1 MATPELLRDLAT
13 IIRVVAFER
22 ATIILTRKSVGE
34 KSPLRFSLTIR
45 APDSGRWDNGVHPM
59 PPYQEQ
65 FPVGSRVRVKEL
77 RFLEQFQRD
86 WKYHH
91 PISADQLD
99 AAGKTDTVKS
109 VGFYHGGDVLY
120 QLSEISGTWHEACS
134 ESPT

>member
-1 MATPELLRDLAT
+1 
-13 IIRVVAFER
+13 
-22 ATIILTRKSVGE
+22 
-34 KSPLRFSLTIR
+34 
-45 APDSGRWDNGVHPM
+45 M

-99 AAGKTDTVKS
+99 AD
-109 VGFYHGGDVLY
+109 GGDVLY
-120 QLSEISGTWHEACS
+120 QLSETSGTWHEACL
-134 ESPT
+134 ESLI